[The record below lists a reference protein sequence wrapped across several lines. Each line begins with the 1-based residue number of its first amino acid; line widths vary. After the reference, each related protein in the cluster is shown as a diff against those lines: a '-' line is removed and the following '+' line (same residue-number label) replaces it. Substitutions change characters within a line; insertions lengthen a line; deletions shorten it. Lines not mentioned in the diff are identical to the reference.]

1 MFLYRWRRFRYQS
14 RRHRRQATVD
24 QEQMRHDI
32 LPALNQILT
41 TNSNSKQGD
50 SAFFPDDLL
59 ISKAFVVQA

>member
-32 LPALNQILT
+32 LPALN
-41 TNSNSKQGD
+41 
-50 SAFFPDDLL
+50 
-59 ISKAFVVQA
+59 